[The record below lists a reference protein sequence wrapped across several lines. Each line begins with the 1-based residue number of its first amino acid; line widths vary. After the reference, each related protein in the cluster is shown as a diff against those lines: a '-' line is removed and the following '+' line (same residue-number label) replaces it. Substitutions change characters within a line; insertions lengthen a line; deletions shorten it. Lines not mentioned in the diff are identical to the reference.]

1 MMMMKL
7 NNRALAFA
15 AAVVL
20 LCCTVA
26 HGRIGAWK
34 NPAGPV
40 PAHCPTWNIRYT
52 IGAMCDRWHRVFKVP
67 NLKHPECGG
76 KPSRCL
82 FYPPKNACPRIP
94 YKRCGEGMVKKY
106 KLNMKNPG
114 CDLVPVCRR
123 NEDAPEFDEDGM
135 DELGFGGVRD
145 EPELDEDGMDELGA
159 GRQLRY
165 SERINCEARCQ
176 KGYMDCLKN
185 IYLAR
190 SVVFSEGAKRC
201 ESQHNSCERRWGCNS
216 DY

>member
-1 MMMMKL
+1 MMKL

-40 PAHCPTWNIRYT
+40 PAHCPTWDIRYT

-82 FYPPKNACPRIP
+82 FNPPKNACPRIP

-106 KLNMKNPG
+106 KLSTNLKRFQVQWCRPISAHFKAAGARPPG
-114 CDLVPVCRR
+114 FQDLRR
-123 NEDAPEFDEDGM
+123 
-135 DELGFGGVRD
+135 
-145 EPELDEDGMDELGA
+145 
-159 GRQLRY
+159 
-165 SERINCEARCQ
+165 S
-176 KGYMDCLKN
+176 
-185 IYLAR
+185 
-190 SVVFSEGAKRC
+190 
-201 ESQHNSCERRWGCNS
+201 
-216 DY
+216 